1 MKKLFGLIRYLQG
14 FIAIIL
20 CFRLLS
26 LRLLIIFVTINPSK
40 CRIKLRENNISFNEG
55 DDIMFKNNEIIDKV
69 CEKLSIGAG
78 MITIG
83 YLIGRFTAVSDLK
96 KGYLNMLIP
105 KNKK

>member
-1 MKKLFGLIRYLQG
+1 
-14 FIAIIL
+14 
-20 CFRLLS
+20 
-26 LRLLIIFVTINPSK
+26 
-40 CRIKLRENNISFNEG
+40 
-55 DDIMFKNNEIIDKV
+55 MFKNNEIIDKV

-96 KGYLNMLIP
+96 NGYLNMFIP

>member
-1 MKKLFGLIRYLQG
+1 ML
-14 FIAIIL
+14 
-20 CFRLLS
+20 
-26 LRLLIIFVTINPSK
+26 
-40 CRIKLRENNISFNEG
+40 
-55 DDIMFKNNEIIDKV
+55 KNNEIMDKV

-105 KNKK
+105 KNKNNS